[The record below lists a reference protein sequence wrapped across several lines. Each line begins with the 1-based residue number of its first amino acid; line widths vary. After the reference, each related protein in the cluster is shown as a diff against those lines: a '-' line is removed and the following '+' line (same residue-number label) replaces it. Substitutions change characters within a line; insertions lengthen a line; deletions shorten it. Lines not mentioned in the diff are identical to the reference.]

1 MKFHKKDNLYYLM
14 KAILSC
20 FPNNFEENF
29 LSVINQHLIAKEYSR
44 QILNNEVVS
53 KKPRYKTLCGALILQ
68 NTFLSQLPSS
78 AFYEVVEVMPA
89 INFCFRSKKW
99 KTINK
104 LSSEVIFRLFI
115 TLYFEFFLL
124 PLNVKFGKMYINKF
138 KKYIARGDIVSIVK
152 SAPFFYRIIAERQGV
167 DLGFREE
174 MVKNLNRILTQ
185 FYQ

>member
-1 MKFHKKDNLYYLM
+1 
-14 KAILSC
+14 
-20 FPNNFEENF
+20 
-29 LSVINQHLIAKEYSR
+29 
-44 QILNNEVVS
+44 
-53 KKPRYKTLCGALILQ
+53 
-68 NTFLSQLPSS
+68 
-78 AFYEVVEVMPA
+78 MPA

-104 LSSEVIFRLFI
+104 LSSEVIFRIFI